1 MPTFHCRLVD
11 GSGDV
16 VRTEVLKAS
25 DERDARRDAMSLMMK
40 IGRFAGYEL
49 WENGRRLAGYKPVA
63 SAAGED

>member
-1 MPTFHCRLVD
+1 MPTFHCHLLD
-11 GSGDV
+11 LSGVV
-16 VRTEVLKAS
+16 VRTEVLRAS
-25 DERDARRDAMSLMMK
+25 DEHDAHRDAMSLVMK